1 MLGFELKGIDSSH
14 AYLKTRGIKPETA
27 DHFGVGFFPG
37 KGSMKGRVVFPI
49 RNPAGELVGYAGR
62 SIDDSEPR
70 YKVPGGLKK
79 SLLLWGLDS
88 AVASQKARGAV
99 VVVEGF
105 FAAMKLHQAGFE
117 QVVALMGTT
126 LSEDQEELLL
136 EHFDRV
142 VLLLDGDE
150 AGRLASR
157 EIGGR
162 LCERGFVRVVP
173 VPEGSDPDRMSSEQI
188 QGLLAEVL

>member
-1 MLGFELKGIDSSH
+1 M
-14 AYLKTRGIKPETA
+14 
-27 DHFGVGFFPG
+27 
-37 KGSMKGRVVFPI
+37 VFPI

-99 VVVEGF
+99 VVVEGL

-173 VPEGSDPDRMSSEQI
+173 VPEGSAPDRMSSEQI

>member
-1 MLGFELKGIDSSH
+1 M
-14 AYLKTRGIKPETA
+14 
-27 DHFGVGFFPG
+27 
-37 KGSMKGRVVFPI
+37 
-49 RNPAGELVGYAGR
+49 
-62 SIDDSEPR
+62 
-70 YKVPGGLKK
+70 
-79 SLLLWGLDS
+79 
-88 AVASQKARGAV
+88 
-99 VVVEGF
+99 VEGL